1 MFRGVVLALLALFC
15 SSCAKPPPRNSVS
28 QAAFFRTADYQ
39 SWTCH
44 QLADEANLLTDALA
58 VATEQ
63 QPSAET
69 SSRVAHIQRATEAV
83 HNEMA
88 RKKCKKEM

>member
-1 MFRGVVLALLALFC
+1 MYRGVVLAFLALIC
-15 SSCAKPPPRNSVS
+15 ANCAKPPPRNSVS
-28 QAAFFRTADYQ
+28 QVAFFGVADYQ
-39 SWTCH
+39 TWTCR

-69 SSRVAHIQRATEAV
+69 NSRVAHIQRSSEAV
-83 HNEMA
+83 NNEMA
-88 RKKCKKEM
+88 RKKCKR